1 MRRLRP
7 ARRAF
12 QALLALVFCCLAHV
26 GEAAQLVLV
35 SANQGAAVNA
45 FRDALAQR
53 RPQDQVELRTP
64 AALAE
69 GMVFADDTRLLL
81 LGPEALAWRLRQHR
95 APPTLAL
102 LLNRVDGQRLL
113 PGANGHGGHGVGG
126 LCVLWSDPPAS
137 RQLRLARLILP
148 GIQRIGV
155 LYGKDSEFLLD
166 ELRREARSQGLQLFV
181 ASSSGNDDPRPL
193 QFLLGNS
200 DLLLGIDDKQLY
212 NSQSI
217 KSLLLGSYARPRAA
231 RPHRSLRQGRQP
243 GEQLQRPGGLAGHP
257 RRIARPGAPALAPQ
271 PLSRAFQG
279 ARQSAGSPFPGYR
292 PGQRRRPRPA
302 PRRRRRTMS
311 QRHGW
316 DIRTRMLA
324 ISLGPALLLT
334 LLLTAYFTYSR
345 LQDLRQELTHTGQL
359 IADQLAPAAEYGVI
373 AGNTPVLQKL
383 LQATLD
389 TPHVRFIEVRDRND
403 NILVYVEQLPGALQ
417 NAAPIDIFHSTIQR
431 QRIALASDP
440 LLDGASEGDGQSGED
455 YLGRVVVGMSNDAF
469 SQRQQ
474 EILLK
479 AALLAAFALILTFL
493 VARRLAQR
501 LSAPISTMGQAVEAI
516 QSGDYK
522 TSLPILD
529 DGEIGDLARHIN
541 NLASGLDRASRE
553 QEQAISQLISAREEA
568 EQANRAKSDFLAMM
582 SHELRTPMNGVLG
595 MLQLLETTE
604 QTREQAEYTA
614 LATESTEHLLKVIN
628 DILDFSR
635 IERGALELECIPFN
649 LLELVQGSAL
659 VFQHSAQ
666 QRGLALELQIQ
677 AGLENIEVCGDPTRI
692 RQILVNLLGNAL
704 KFTEEG
710 AIHLS
715 LEWQALD
722 HDVLWLTCAVHD
734 SGIGISPERLEHM
747 FDAFQ
752 QADSS
757 ISRRYGGT
765 GLGLAIARTLAE
777 RMGGTLQAESKEGSG
792 STFTLEIPLPFQQS
806 PAHRQQAAGD
816 AAPVAAGQEILLVE
830 DNPVNQTVI
839 EAMLRSLGYRVTLV
853 ADGIQAV
860 RSAERQRYDAIL
872 MDCRLPVLDGY
883 SATREIRAQEN
894 GRQVPII
901 ALTAN
906 ALQGD
911 RENCL
916 QAGMNDYL
924 AKPFKRAEL
933 QRILQRWIGSQPE
946 LPVTS
951 NETGRGEPE

>member
-1 MRRLRP
+1 
-7 ARRAF
+7 
-12 QALLALVFCCLAHV
+12 
-26 GEAAQLVLV
+26 
-35 SANQGAAVNA
+35 
-45 FRDALAQR
+45 
-53 RPQDQVELRTP
+53 
-64 AALAE
+64 
-69 GMVFADDTRLLL
+69 
-81 LGPEALAWRLRQHR
+81 
-95 APPTLAL
+95 
-102 LLNRVDGQRLL
+102 
-113 PGANGHGGHGVGG
+113 
-126 LCVLWSDPPAS
+126 
-137 RQLRLARLILP
+137 
-148 GIQRIGV
+148 
-155 LYGKDSEFLLD
+155 
-166 ELRREARSQGLQLFV
+166 
-181 ASSSGNDDPRPL
+181 
-193 QFLLGNS
+193 
-200 DLLLGIDDKQLY
+200 
-212 NSQSI
+212 
-217 KSLLLGSYARPRAA
+217 
-231 RPHRSLRQGRQP
+231 
-243 GEQLQRPGGLAGHP
+243 
-257 RRIARPGAPALAPQ
+257 
-271 PLSRAFQG
+271 
-279 ARQSAGSPFPGYR
+279 
-292 PGQRRRPRPA
+292 
-302 PRRRRRTMS
+302 MS

-440 LLDGASEGDGQSGED
+440 LLDSASDGDGLPGED

-479 AALLAAFALILTFL
+479 AGLLAAFALILTFL

-553 QEQAISQLISAREEA
+553 QEQAIGQLISAREEA

-677 AGLENIEVCGDPTRI
+677 AGLEHLEVRGDPTRI

-710 AIHLS
+710 SIHLS

-722 HDVLWLTCAVHD
+722 HEVLWLTCAVHD

-765 GLGLAIARTLAE
+765 GLGLAIARPRAE
-777 RMGGTLQAESKEGSG
+777 RMGGTLQAQSKEGCG

-806 PAHRQQAAGD
+806 LPHSQQASGGAS
-816 AAPVAAGQEILLVE
+816 PVAAGQEILLVE

-860 RSAERQRYDAIL
+860 RHAERQQYDAIL

-883 SATREIRAQEN
+883 AATREIRAQEN

-933 QRILQRWIGSQPE
+933 QRILQRWIGSQPD
-946 LPVTS
+946 LSRAS
-951 NETGRGEPE
+951 NASGGAEPD

>member
-1 MRRLRP
+1 
-7 ARRAF
+7 
-12 QALLALVFCCLAHV
+12 
-26 GEAAQLVLV
+26 
-35 SANQGAAVNA
+35 
-45 FRDALAQR
+45 
-53 RPQDQVELRTP
+53 
-64 AALAE
+64 
-69 GMVFADDTRLLL
+69 
-81 LGPEALAWRLRQHR
+81 
-95 APPTLAL
+95 
-102 LLNRVDGQRLL
+102 
-113 PGANGHGGHGVGG
+113 
-126 LCVLWSDPPAS
+126 
-137 RQLRLARLILP
+137 
-148 GIQRIGV
+148 
-155 LYGKDSEFLLD
+155 
-166 ELRREARSQGLQLFV
+166 
-181 ASSSGNDDPRPL
+181 
-193 QFLLGNS
+193 
-200 DLLLGIDDKQLY
+200 
-212 NSQSI
+212 
-217 KSLLLGSYARPRAA
+217 
-231 RPHRSLRQGRQP
+231 
-243 GEQLQRPGGLAGHP
+243 
-257 RRIARPGAPALAPQ
+257 
-271 PLSRAFQG
+271 
-279 ARQSAGSPFPGYR
+279 
-292 PGQRRRPRPA
+292 
-302 PRRRRRTMS
+302 MS

-806 PAHRQQAAGD
+806 PAHRQQTAGA

>member
-1 MRRLRP
+1 
-7 ARRAF
+7 
-12 QALLALVFCCLAHV
+12 
-26 GEAAQLVLV
+26 
-35 SANQGAAVNA
+35 
-45 FRDALAQR
+45 
-53 RPQDQVELRTP
+53 
-64 AALAE
+64 
-69 GMVFADDTRLLL
+69 
-81 LGPEALAWRLRQHR
+81 
-95 APPTLAL
+95 
-102 LLNRVDGQRLL
+102 
-113 PGANGHGGHGVGG
+113 
-126 LCVLWSDPPAS
+126 
-137 RQLRLARLILP
+137 
-148 GIQRIGV
+148 
-155 LYGKDSEFLLD
+155 
-166 ELRREARSQGLQLFV
+166 
-181 ASSSGNDDPRPL
+181 
-193 QFLLGNS
+193 
-200 DLLLGIDDKQLY
+200 
-212 NSQSI
+212 
-217 KSLLLGSYARPRAA
+217 
-231 RPHRSLRQGRQP
+231 
-243 GEQLQRPGGLAGHP
+243 
-257 RRIARPGAPALAPQ
+257 
-271 PLSRAFQG
+271 
-279 ARQSAGSPFPGYR
+279 
-292 PGQRRRPRPA
+292 
-302 PRRRRRTMS
+302 MS

-345 LQDLRQELTHTGQL
+345 LQDLRQEPPHTGQL

>member
-1 MRRLRP
+1 
-7 ARRAF
+7 
-12 QALLALVFCCLAHV
+12 
-26 GEAAQLVLV
+26 
-35 SANQGAAVNA
+35 
-45 FRDALAQR
+45 
-53 RPQDQVELRTP
+53 
-64 AALAE
+64 
-69 GMVFADDTRLLL
+69 
-81 LGPEALAWRLRQHR
+81 
-95 APPTLAL
+95 
-102 LLNRVDGQRLL
+102 
-113 PGANGHGGHGVGG
+113 
-126 LCVLWSDPPAS
+126 
-137 RQLRLARLILP
+137 
-148 GIQRIGV
+148 
-155 LYGKDSEFLLD
+155 
-166 ELRREARSQGLQLFV
+166 
-181 ASSSGNDDPRPL
+181 
-193 QFLLGNS
+193 
-200 DLLLGIDDKQLY
+200 
-212 NSQSI
+212 
-217 KSLLLGSYARPRAA
+217 
-231 RPHRSLRQGRQP
+231 
-243 GEQLQRPGGLAGHP
+243 
-257 RRIARPGAPALAPQ
+257 
-271 PLSRAFQG
+271 
-279 ARQSAGSPFPGYR
+279 
-292 PGQRRRPRPA
+292 
-302 PRRRRRTMS
+302 MS

-614 LATESTEHLLKVIN
+614 LPTESTEHLLKVIN